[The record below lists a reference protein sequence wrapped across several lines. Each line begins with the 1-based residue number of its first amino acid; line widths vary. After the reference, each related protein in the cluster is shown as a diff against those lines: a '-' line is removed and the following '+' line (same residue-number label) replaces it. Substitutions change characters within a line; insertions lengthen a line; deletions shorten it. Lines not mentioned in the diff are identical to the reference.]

1 MVEVQKAVGSPDA
14 GKAPATGLRVD
25 SARIRLPHSIASVF
39 ASRCGGKERI
49 MPGLNRSQVGF
60 PQVRASKAAFAALLV
75 ACVGHAATAQV
86 HIEVSEDGHMTT
98 SIAPSSTD
106 NHGWTRGTGVPYGT
120 TPDQQVN
127 LRRQIGGL
135 QVADMNN
142 DGLNDVVAVVYNS
155 SSFPPYTDW
164 HDMIYYNTGVGIE
177 TTPSWVS
184 IEQVHTGDVQV
195 GDLNGDG
202 YLDVVT
208 VHGNVSSASARVYY
222 GAAGGPATSAG
233 WVAAGPAVWGTA
245 GGLGDIDGDGDLD
258 LITSNQGV
266 APDPYKP
273 NFMFRNNAGT
283 LTTFPVWQS
292 TDLAVQNG
300 VAIGDFNNDGWADVA
315 IAKWVNFE
323 SAIYYNNAGALAG
336 LPGWSAG
343 QTDTDKGAAVA
354 DLDGNGWL
362 DLVVGGD
369 PSRAYGQDGGVFSE
383 VWANTDPFSGAQ
395 EIRTHDVDGDGDLD
409 VAEIHFSTGRCHIY
423 LNNDGVVST
432 TPDWT
437 YDASEVGNTLAFGD
451 INGDGWDDLVTGYS
465 GDTSIRVFFAI
476 PPACPADLT
485 GDGEL
490 NFFDVQAFLQAFS
503 DHDPIADFTNDGV
516 FDFFDVQ
523 EFLQA
528 FADGCP

>member
-1 MVEVQKAVGSPDA
+1 
-14 GKAPATGLRVD
+14 
-25 SARIRLPHSIASVF
+25 
-39 ASRCGGKERI
+39 
-49 MPGLNRSQVGF
+49 MPTWNRSRALIVHKPCVRTALAAAAIACAGQAARA
-60 PQVRASKAAFAALLV
+60 QVR
-75 ACVGHAATAQV
+75 
-86 HIEVSEDGHMTT
+86 IEVSEDGLTST
-98 SIAPSSTD
+98 SITPSPTD
-106 NHGWTRGTGVPYGT
+106 NRGWSRGTGVPFQT
-120 TPDQQVN
+120 APDQQIN

-135 QVADMNN
+135 QVADMNG

-164 HDMIYYNTGVGIE
+164 HDMIFYNTGSGIE

-184 IEQVHTGDVQV
+184 AEQVHTGDVQV

-202 YLDVVT
+202 YLDLVT

-222 GAAGGPATSAG
+222 GGAGGPATAAG
-233 WVAAGPAVWGTA
+233 WVAAGPPVWGTA
-245 GGLGDIDGDGDLD
+245 GALGDIDRDGDLD
-258 LITSNQGV
+258 LVTSNQGV

-273 NFMFRNNAGT
+273 NFMFRNDGGI
-283 LTTFPVWQS
+283 LTSAPVWQS
-292 TDLAVQNG
+292 GDSAVQNG
-300 VAIGDFNNDGWADVA
+300 VAIADFNNDGWVDVA

-323 SAIYYNNAGALAG
+323 TAIYYSNAGTLPA
-336 LPGWSAG
+336 LPGWTAG
-343 QTDTDKGAAVA
+343 QTDADKGAAVA

-369 PSRAYGQDGGVFSE
+369 PSRAYGQNAGLFTE

-409 VAEIHFSTGRCHIY
+409 IAEIHFSTGRCHIY
-423 LNNDGVVST
+423 LNNNGVVSGV
-432 TPDWT
+432 PDWT
-437 YDASEVGNTLAFGD
+437 FDAPEVGNTLAFGD

-476 PPACPADLT
+476 PPACIADLT
-485 GDGEL
+485 GDGGL
-490 NFFDVQAFLQAFS
+490 DFFDVQAFLQAFS
-503 DHDPIADFTNDGV
+503 DQDPIADFTNDGV

-528 FADGCP
+528 LADGCP